1 MLDQGEVRL
10 VTLEGFRPG
19 RCLPRRPR
27 ISSSCT
33 CLPPVDVPGGTFSAC
48 SRCGGSFRC
57 GGCPRPAVP
66 NGFLIDEVSGM
77 DAKRLG
83 GRIYDKFCWFFG
95 VR

>member
-1 MLDQGEVRL
+1 MRDQGEVRW

-19 RCLPRRPR
+19 R
-27 ISSSCT
+27 